1 MSKANPYN
9 PTIADEICEL
19 IATTSKSVPK
29 ICEQVGISYTTHSR
43 WLRESEEYQNKY
55 ARAKEDQ
62 IELFAEELLEAAR
75 DKSGDLLEGEFG
87 QQGNSANV
95 QRSKLEVDTL
105 KWLMSKLKPKK
116 YGDRVDVTSD
126 GEKIKQVDVGSIV
139 SQFLNASGN
148 TKTD

>member
-1 MSKANPYN
+1 MPVANPYN
-9 PTIADEICEL
+9 PIITDAICER

-29 ICEQVGISYTTHSR
+29 ICEEVGIAYSTHSR
-43 WLRESEEYQNKY
+43 WLRESEEYQHKY

-62 IELFAEELLEAAR
+62 VELFAEELLEAAR
-75 DKSGDLLEGEFG
+75 DKSGDLLDGEFG

-116 YGDRVDVTSD
+116 YGDKIEHSGTINIEQPFFPDVR
-126 GEKIKQVDVGSIV
+126 
-139 SQFLNASGN
+139 
-148 TKTD
+148 TDDSN